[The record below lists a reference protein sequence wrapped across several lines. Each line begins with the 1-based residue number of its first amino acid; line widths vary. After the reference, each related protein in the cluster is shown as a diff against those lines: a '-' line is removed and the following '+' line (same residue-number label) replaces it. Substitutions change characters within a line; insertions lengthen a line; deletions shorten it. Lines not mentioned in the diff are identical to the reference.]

1 MRRAPT
7 LLIVLDGWGIREE
20 PRHNAIHAA
29 RTPNWDRL
37 WRGASTA
44 LSASG
49 TDVGLPDGQ
58 MGNSEVGHMN
68 IGAGRVVHQD
78 LTRIDNALAAG
89 GLEDNRA
96 IGAAIDASVA
106 NGRRLH
112 VFGLLSPGGV
122 HSHERHI
129 EALVALA
136 RRRARQGGQVLLHAF
151 LDGRDTP
158 PRSASASLR
167 RFEARFPSVIA
178 SVTGRYF
185 AMDRDRRWERTER
198 AYRLLTHGEAPFRF
212 ATAQA
217 ALEAAYGR
225 GEGDEFVQPSAIDPV
240 AGRMPVVA
248 DGDAVVFMNFRADR
262 ARQLSHAFV
271 DEAFSGFQRA
281 KRPALAAFATLTR
294 YADDLPAAVAFGPE
308 RLADTAGEVVAKHGL
323 TQLRL
328 AETEKYAHVTYF
340 FSGRREQPFPG
351 EERALVP
358 SPQVATY
365 DLAPEMRAREI
376 TDRLVDAVDA
386 GAHDLV
392 VCNYAN
398 GDMVGHTGVFDAAV
412 RAVETVDESLG
423 RVREALRRSGGQAL
437 ITADHG
443 NVERMVDANT
453 EQPHTAHTSY
463 PVPLVHIGPE
473 RVELASGGALAD
485 VAPTLL
491 DLMGI
496 HAPAAMTG
504 RSLLR
509 RMRPGSA

>member
-37 WRGASTA
+37 WRGTSTA
-44 LSASG
+44 LEASG
-49 TDVGLPDGQ
+49 ANVGLPDGQ

-78 LTRIDNALAAG
+78 LTRIDNALSTGA
-89 GLEDNRA
+89 LEDNRA
-96 IGAAIDASVA
+96 INAAIDASVA
-106 NGRRLH
+106 RGRRLH
-112 VFGLLSPGGV
+112 VLGLLSPGGV

-167 RFEARFPSVIA
+167 RFEARFPSALA

-198 AYRLLTHGEAPFRF
+198 AYRLLACGEAPFRF
-212 ATAQA
+212 AIAQA

-225 GEGDEFVQPSAIDPV
+225 GEGDEFVQPSAIDSAV
-240 AGRMPVVA
+240 GRMPVVA

-271 DEAFSGFQRA
+271 DEAFSGFRRA
-281 KRPALAAFATLTR
+281 KRPALAAFVTLTR

-308 RLADTAGEVVAKHGL
+308 RLTDTVGEVVAKHGL

-351 EERALVP
+351 EERVLVP

-365 DLAPEMRAREI
+365 DLVPEMRAREI
-376 TDRLVDAVDA
+376 TDRLVDAVAA
-386 GAHDLV
+386 GAHDLI

-412 RAVETVDESLG
+412 CAVETVDESLG
-423 RVREALRRSGGQAL
+423 RVSEALRRSGGQAL

-453 EQPHTAHTSY
+453 EQPHTAHTSC

-473 RVELASGGALAD
+473 RVGFAAGGALAD

-496 HAPAAMTG
+496 RAPAAMAG

-509 RMRPGSA
+509 RMRAGSA